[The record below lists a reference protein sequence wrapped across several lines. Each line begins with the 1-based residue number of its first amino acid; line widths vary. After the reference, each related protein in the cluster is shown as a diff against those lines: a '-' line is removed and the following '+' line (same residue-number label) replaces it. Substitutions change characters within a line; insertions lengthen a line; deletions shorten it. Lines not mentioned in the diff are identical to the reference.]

1 MLGCYLPNCKN
12 DFQAICSSPLEY
24 VFMGKENQPQPSLV
38 LPSSQLTISKPP
50 PLQLTKKPL
59 NFFI

>member
-1 MLGCYLPNCKN
+1 MLGFYLPNGKN

-24 VFMGKENQPQPSLV
+24 VFTGKEYQPQPSLV

-50 PLQLTKKPL
+50 TLQLAKKP
-59 NFFI
+59 